1 MISCPCSPLIVAMQP
16 SEALGIAAQVAV
28 TLAGFAGI
36 VVVFRPDSV
45 HRWSPLDKLRLQL
58 LLTNSALPLAESL
71 LGMLLLAFDPPPA
84 SIWRWC
90 SGVSFSAQV
99 LAFAYMRNPRRRLF
113 TRADMQAVNK
123 FLFYGIGSISTVAV
137 ASRRS
142 TLRSGIASGL
152 SSPSY
157 SFSSSRPSRN
167 LSAWFSCRHTSPVAL
182 NELFNLSCW
191 SIRQGNPAL
200 IDELIDFLRLVRAE
214 HL

>member
-1 MISCPCSPLIVAMQP
+1 MISCPCSRLIVAMQP

-71 LGMLLLAFDPPPA
+71 FGMLLLTFDPPPA

-99 LAFAYMRNPRRRLF
+99 IVFAYMRNPRRRLF
-113 TRADMQAVNK
+113 TSADMQAVNK
-123 FLFYGIGSISTVAV
+123 FLLYGIALITTAAV
-137 ASRRS
+137 A
-142 TLRSGIASGL
+142 LQAI
-152 SSPSY
+152 
-157 SFSSSRPSRN
+157 N
-167 LSAWFSCRHTSPVAL
+167 LAVWNRFWP
-182 NELFNLSCW
+182 FF
-191 SIRQGNPAL
+191 AL
-200 IDELIDFLRLVRAE
+200 IFVHLVAALTQFVRMVLLAPRE
-214 HL
+214 SSGR

>member
-1 MISCPCSPLIVAMQP
+1 MISCPRWPLIVGMQP

-71 LGMLLLAFDPPPA
+71 FGMLLLTFDPPPA

-99 LAFAYMRNPRRRLF
+99 LAFAYMRDPRRRLF

-123 FLFYGIGSISTVAV
+123 FLFYGIAFIMTVTV
-137 ASRRS
+137 
-142 TLRSGIASGL
+142 
-152 SSPSY
+152 
-157 SFSSSRPSRN
+157 
-167 LSAWFSCRHTSPVAL
+167 

-191 SIRQGNPAL
+191 SIRH
-200 IDELIDFLRLVRAE
+200 RVV
-214 HL
+214 HLNSHRRMRGAPVSCQSPVAGRENVGVETSLPSHKRRMMHGWQVFCSSRRTQ